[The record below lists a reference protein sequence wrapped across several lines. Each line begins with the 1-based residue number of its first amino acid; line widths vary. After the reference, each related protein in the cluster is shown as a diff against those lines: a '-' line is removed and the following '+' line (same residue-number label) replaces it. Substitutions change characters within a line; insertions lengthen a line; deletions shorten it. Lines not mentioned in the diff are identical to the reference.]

1 MLVFTPS
8 KEYLFVIECIV
19 GYISFY
25 SPEYLFSLGTSKRHN
40 VNNVDNVDNVYN
52 FFTAQGNSANI
63 TVFYYIKLLR
73 GWNNVDN
80 VN

>member
-1 MLVFTPS
+1 MCPFL
-8 KEYLFVIECIV
+8 CIT
-19 GYISFY
+19 
-25 SPEYLFSLGTSKRHN
+25 LGTSKRHN
-40 VNNVDNVDNVYN
+40 VNNVDNVYN

-80 VN
+80 VY